1 MQSLFRKRESDG
13 VFERVARRRYLPQPP
28 GRMAPDGAEDAR
40 YPDRVRYL
48 LVVHRVAYH
57 DEFRIRVARAQLG
70 EELTRADDLR
80 RAVQVV

>member
-1 MQSLFRKRESDG
+1 
-13 VFERVARRRYLPQPP
+13 
-28 GRMAPDGAEDAR
+28 MAPDGAEDAW
-40 YPDRVRYL
+40 YPDRVRHL